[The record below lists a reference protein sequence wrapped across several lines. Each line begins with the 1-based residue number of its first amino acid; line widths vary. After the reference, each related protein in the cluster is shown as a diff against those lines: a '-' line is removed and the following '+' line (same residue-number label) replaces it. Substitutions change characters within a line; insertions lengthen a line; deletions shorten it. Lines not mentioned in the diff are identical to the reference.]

1 MLITLIAG
9 ARPNF
14 MKIASLIKA
23 IQTAAEAGKDIA
35 YRLVHTGQHYD
46 KNMSDT
52 FFEELGIPMPDV
64 NLGCGG
70 GTQAEQTANIMVA
83 FEKDLMQNPTDLVLV
98 VGDVTS
104 TMACSIVAKKL
115 NTKVC
120 HVEAGIRSWDLTMP
134 EEINRMVTDA
144 LADYMFTTSE
154 VANKNLVMAGACLEK
169 PTPNPFLKEGE
180 HASFANTYGAH
191 TADSTQYDLLKE
203 NAKTNRKNPT
213 EAESVM
219 WDMLKGNNLGYHF
232 RRQHIILDYIVDFIC
247 LEKGLVIELD
257 GGYHNDPQQKAYDGY
272 RTAHLQRLG
281 YTELRFKN
289 EELLCNPDSVIQKI
303 TETLEQLPSL
313 QGRGG
318 DRLPEERYTF
328 PRTLQRVWYVG
339 NVMIDTLLANRSRF
353 RRPAVYDELGLT
365 EKNYIVMTM
374 HRPAN
379 VDEEAHLKALM
390 EQIITNVHGLPIIF
404 PIHPRTAKI
413 FYNLWGDEAQLKQLF
428 PNLHIVDPMGYLEF
442 NYLVERAKAVVTD
455 SGGITEETTV
465 MGVPCI
471 TLRDNT
477 ERPETC
483 TVGTN
488 ELIGT
493 NPAAVKPALDL
504 LFSGQWKK
512 GNIPA
517 LWDGHTA
524 ERIVEILLSV

>member
-1 MLITLIAG
+1 MRLHMSFIFCTFALAKVLETRVMRNYRKTLISMHITLIAG

-14 MKIASLIKA
+14 MKIAPLIKA
-23 IQTAAEAGKDIA
+23 IKSHNESVDEGVSGSGEKIS

-52 FFEELGIPMPDV
+52 FFEELGIPAPDA

-70 GTQAEQTANIMVA
+70 GTQAEQTAHIMVA
-83 FEKDLMQNPTDLVLV
+83 FEKELMAHPTDVVLV

-134 EEINRMVTDA
+134 EEINRMVTDS

-154 VANKNLVMAGACLEK
+154 VANRNLVRQGAELVESQKSKVESEK
-169 PTPNPFLKEGE
+169 
-180 HASFANTYGAH
+180 
-191 TADSTQYDLLKE
+191 
-203 NAKTNRKNPT
+203 
-213 EAESVM
+213 
-219 WDMLKGNNLGYHF
+219 
-232 RRQHIILDYIVDFIC
+232 
-247 LEKGLVIELD
+247 
-257 GGYHNDPQQKAYDGY
+257 
-272 RTAHLQRLG
+272 
-281 YTELRFKN
+281 
-289 EELLCNPDSVIQKI
+289 
-303 TETLEQLPSL
+303 
-313 QGRGG
+313 
-318 DRLPEERYTF
+318 LPEDKYAYERV
-328 PRTLQRVWYVG
+328 PQRVWHVG
-339 NVMIDTLLANRSRF
+339 NVMIDTLLANRARF
-353 RRPAVYDELGLT
+353 RKPQIWDELGLK
-365 EKNYIVMTM
+365 EKQYIVMTM

-379 VDEEAHLKALM
+379 VDEETHLKALM
-390 EQIITNVHGLPIIF
+390 EQIITNVHGLPVVF

-413 FYNLWGDEAQLKQLF
+413 FYNLWGDEAHVAQLF
-428 PNLHIVDPMGYLEF
+428 PNLHIVEPMGYLEF

-493 NPAAVKPALDL
+493 KPEAIKPAMDK
-504 LFSGQWKK
+504 LFAGEWKK
-512 GNIPA
+512 GAIPE
-517 LWDGHTA
+517 LWDGHAA
-524 ERIVEILLSV
+524 ERIINILSTL